1 MTNAMLTFGEAMDH
15 WAAIT
20 PTETVLACALETGEI
35 DELNREQLRA
45 WSNRLAHKLI
55 QSGIGMG
62 DLVPII
68 LPTSVDFLAAATAIY
83 KAGGSPMPVSH
94 KLPKPEL
101 ESLLELATPK
111 CLIANDSTHPK
122 GINPAEYREGADPGA
137 PERRISNPVKAL
149 ASGGST
155 GRSKLII
162 TEGEFLYPEGG
173 HPTGAALRLNRG
185 ELKYSPGPLY
195 HNGPFFFSLIALF
208 QGGSVLLNQ
217 RFNAERALRLIAQYR
232 PSTLNLVPTM
242 MQRMLQSPEWQGA
255 DLNSVKTVW
264 HLAAP
269 CPHWAK
275 EAFIERLGGDVV
287 LELWAATENTGLTII
302 DGHEWLAHR
311 GSVGKPVGTEIVIL
325 NEDRNPVATGEV
337 GEIFTRF
344 AGAPANYRY
353 LGSKSL
359 ETWGDGFASV
369 GDLGWL
375 DADGYLYLADRR
387 TDLIISGGANIFPA
401 EIESVISQHPGV
413 QDVAVVGLSD
423 SDLGR
428 RTHAIVEPNPNGP
441 SATADELLA
450 LCQEQLAH
458 YKVPRSIEFVDQLPR
473 NEAGKIRRLALREA
487 RELSA

>member
-1 MTNAMLTFGEAMDH
+1 MPGYRYLTVYKDLYSVFG
-15 WAAIT
+15 
-20 PTETVLACALETGEI
+20 
-35 DELNREQLRA
+35 
-45 WSNRLAHKLI
+45 
-55 QSGIGMG
+55 
-62 DLVPII
+62 
-68 LPTSVDFLAAATAIY
+68 
-83 KAGGSPMPVSH
+83 
-94 KLPKPEL
+94 
-101 ESLLELATPK
+101 
-111 CLIANDSTHPK
+111 
-122 GINPAEYREGADPGA
+122 
-137 PERRISNPVKAL
+137 
-149 ASGGST
+149 
-155 GRSKLII
+155 
-162 TEGEFLYPEGG
+162 
-173 HPTGAALRLNRG
+173 G
-185 ELKYSPGPLY
+185 ELDWFYGSRGVY
-195 HNGPFFFSLIALF
+195 TFS
-208 QGGSVLLNQ
+208 N
-217 RFNAERALRLIAQYR
+217 
-232 PSTLNLVPTM
+232 
-242 MQRMLQSPEWQGA
+242 
-255 DLNSVKTVW
+255 
-264 HLAAP
+264 
-269 CPHWAK
+269 
-275 EAFIERLGGDVV
+275 
-287 LELWAATENTGLTII
+287 
-302 DGHEWLAHR
+302 
-311 GSVGKPVGTEIVIL
+311 
-325 NEDRNPVATGEV
+325 
-337 GEIFTRF
+337 EIFTRF